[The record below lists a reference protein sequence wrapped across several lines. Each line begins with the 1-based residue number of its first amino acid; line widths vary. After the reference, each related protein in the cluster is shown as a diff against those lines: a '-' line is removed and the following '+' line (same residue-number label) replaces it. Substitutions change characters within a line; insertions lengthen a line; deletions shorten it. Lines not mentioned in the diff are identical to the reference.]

1 VISVSLPALRCCL
14 PPDSA
19 QVPGEDPMLTGQYA
33 QNFIKGL
40 QLGEVRT
47 HWLG

>member
-1 VISVSLPALRCCL
+1 
-14 PPDSA
+14 
-19 QVPGEDPMLTGQYA
+19 MLTGQYA